1 MSRWRRDLAPEVQ
14 RHLGEIPKDDQL
26 VVRRAIRALPDGDVV
41 RLRHHPGLYRLR
53 VHNWRVI
60 FESDDRQRRIH
71 VLLVD
76 RREVVYK
83 RLRDLRG

>member
-1 MSRWRRDLAPEVQ
+1 MSRWRTDFDPEV
-14 RHLGEIPKDDQL
+14 RRFLSEISKDDQL

-53 VHNWRVI
+53 VDNWRVI
-60 FESDDRQRRIH
+60 FESDARQRRIH

-76 RREVVYK
+76 RRDVVYK